1 MREILH
7 ESHEGNGLLRRAKS
21 GDRAAFD
28 ALAGLLE
35 RRLRTFL
42 RSRLRAD
49 RGARL
54 DLDAVVRD
62 TFARARESMGSFRG
76 GDLASFARWLLSIA
90 RIAVI
95 KAAHPLE
102 GSELALLSD
111 AKRGGGSRGED
122 LPREDRSG
130 GLEGALGRL
139 HGDRKE
145 VLLLARIE
153 GLSMEEIAERTGRS
167 PKEVR
172 KLFGQA
178 ILELRER
185 SGRAKRREEKQT

>member
-1 MREILH
+1 MRGILH
-7 ESHEGNGLLRRAKS
+7 ESHEGNGLLRRAKA

-28 ALAGLLE
+28 ALAERLE

-62 TFARARESMGSFRG
+62 TFVRAWESMGSFRG
-76 GDLASFARWLLSIA
+76 GDLESFARWLLSIA

-111 AKRGGGSRGED
+111 GKRGGGSRGEGR
-122 LPREDRSG
+122 PREERSE
-130 GLEGALGRL
+130 GLEEALERL

-178 ILELRER
+178 LLDLRER
-185 SGRAKRREEKQT
+185 SRKAKRKEERQT